1 LAIFPNLGYNKYFQN
16 LGERAFMADVTIRN
30 LNFAYEK
37 REILKDINLSYE
49 LRDFLAIFGPNGG
62 GKSTLLKLLL
72 GLLRPSS
79 GTIEIL
85 GRSPA
90 LARAQMGYVP
100 QFIAIHKSFPIS
112 VLEVVLMGLIDKKI
126 FGFYSKSEREQA
138 MQALERVGMQDLAGC
153 RISELSGGQKQRVA
167 LARALMQEPEILLLD
182 EPLSALDF
190 TMREK
195 IQEYLLKIHEQFH
208 QTVILVSHDVSEI
221 YRLCETVY
229 EMHDGRVVRSASPN
243 EILKFY
249 RATTE
254 RRS

>member
-1 LAIFPNLGYNKYFQN
+1 
-16 LGERAFMADVTIRN
+16 MADVTIRN

-37 REILKDINLSYE
+37 REILKDINLNYE

-72 GLLRPSS
+72 GLLQPSS

-100 QFIAIHKSFPIS
+100 QFIAINKSFPIS

-138 MQALERVGMQDLAGC
+138 MQALGRVGMQDLAGC
-153 RISELSGGQKQRVA
+153 RISELSGGQRQRVYI
-167 LARALMQEPEILLLD
+167 ARALCANAKILLLD
-182 EPLSALDF
+182 EPTRALDMNYSIEAMSICENLTKTLNLTSVIVLHDLNLASLFCDEILMLKDGVVRYRGSASELF
-190 TMREK
+190 TPQIIK
-195 IQEYLLKIHEQFH
+195 
-208 QTVILVSHDVSEI
+208 EI
-221 YRLCETVY
+221 YGFDALIVENLGTKF
-229 EMHDGRVVRSASPN
+229 
-243 EILKFY
+243 ILPQK
-249 RATTE
+249 E
-254 RRS
+254 KM

>member
-1 LAIFPNLGYNKYFQN
+1 
-16 LGERAFMADVTIRN
+16 MADVTIRN

-37 REILKDINLSYE
+37 REILKDISLSYE

-72 GLLRPSS
+72 GLLRPGS

-100 QFIAIHKSFPIS
+100 QFIAINKSFPIS

-138 MQALERVGMQDLAGC
+138 IQALGRVGMQDLADC
-153 RISELSGGQKQRVA
+153 RISELSGGQRQRVYI
-167 LARALMQEPEILLLD
+167 ARALCAKAKILLLD
-182 EPLSALDF
+182 EPLASID
-190 TMREK
+190 TMGQVQIYE
-195 IQEYLLKIHEQFH
+195 LLKSLNESGCGI
-208 QTVILVSHDVSEI
+208 ILISNRALYVANGSAHTHDI
-221 YRLCETVY
+221 
-229 EMHDGRVVRSASPN
+229 DPGGRAEFLDHLRREHGHFCAVDLALN
-243 EILKFY
+243 ECCCK
-249 RATTE
+249 E
-254 RRS
+254 GENG

>member
-1 LAIFPNLGYNKYFQN
+1 
-16 LGERAFMADVTIRN
+16 MADVTIRN

-72 GLLRPSS
+72 QPSS

-85 GRSPA
+85 GRSPV

-100 QFIAIHKSFPIS
+100 QFIAINKSFPIS

-138 MQALERVGMQDLAGC
+138 MQALERVGMQSLADC
-153 RISELSGGQKQRVA
+153 RISELSGGQRQRVYI
-167 LARALMQEPEILLLD
+167 ARALCAKAK
-182 EPLSALDF
+182 S
-190 TMREK
+190 
-195 IQEYLLKIHEQFH
+195 
-208 QTVILVSHDVSEI
+208 
-221 YRLCETVY
+221 
-229 EMHDGRVVRSASPN
+229 
-243 EILKFY
+243 
-249 RATTE
+249 
-254 RRS
+254 

>member
-1 LAIFPNLGYNKYFQN
+1 
-16 LGERAFMADVTIRN
+16 MADVTIRN

-72 GLLRPSS
+72 GLLQPSS

-100 QFIAIHKSFPIS
+100 QFIAINKSFPIS

-138 MQALERVGMQDLAGC
+138 MQALERVGMQSLADY
-153 RISELSGGQKQRVA
+153 RISELSGGQRQRVYI
-167 LARALMQEPEILLLD
+167 ARALCAKAKILLLD
-182 EPLSALDF
+182 EPLASID
-190 TMREK
+190 TMGQVQIYE
-195 IQEYLLKIHEQFH
+195 LLKSLNEGGCGI
-208 QTVILVSHDVSEI
+208 ILISHDVQLALNYANRALYVANGSAHTHEI
-221 YRLCETVY
+221 DPGSRAEFLEHLRREHGHFCAV
-229 EMHDGRVVRSASPN
+229 DLALN
-243 EILKFY
+243 ECCCK
-249 RATTE
+249 E
-254 RRS
+254 GKNG